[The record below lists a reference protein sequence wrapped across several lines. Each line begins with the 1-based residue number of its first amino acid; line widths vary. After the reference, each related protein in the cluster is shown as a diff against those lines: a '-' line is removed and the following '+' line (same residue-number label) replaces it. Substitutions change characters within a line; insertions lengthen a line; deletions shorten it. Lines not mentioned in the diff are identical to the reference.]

1 MLMKL
6 NETTEKMYFDLGFAQ
21 RRKQAQSICGDS
33 YRFRKLPEEGRIAAV
48 LSDGLGSGVKANILG
63 TMTATM
69 ALKFAVNNLEVLRS
83 AEIIMSALPICRER
97 KISYATFTIVDA
109 RLDGRVSIV
118 EMGNPGFILMRGN
131 VAEEVPGR
139 ELTSPKW
146 KERTMTMSDF
156 ILGLNDRLIFF
167 SDGISQAGMGSSE
180 YSLGWRRRGCLEFVE
195 ELLAKQPDISAHELA
210 GRIQRGALNHEPGFK
225 PGDDMTCAV
234 IYTRQPKKLIL
245 FTGPPYDKGR
255 DSEYVQMI
263 EQFDGRKVL
272 CGGTTAEIFG
282 RVLDRKVTVDLK
294 TMTGELPPISNMDG
308 IDLITEGIFTLT
320 RAAQYLEQA
329 DGIRYP
335 DAAGRLVEELLC
347 VDIIELVVGTR
358 INEAH
363 QDPNLPVDLEIRRN
377 IIKRI
382 AAALK
387 DVYYKEVNISYV

>member
-1 MLMKL
+1 
-6 NETTEKMYFDLGFAQ
+6 MYFDLGFAQ
-21 RRKQAQSICGDS
+21 RRKKGQSICGDS

-97 KISYATFTIVDA
+97 KISYATFTIVDV
-109 RLDGRVSIV
+109 RQDGRVNIV
-118 EMGNPGFILMRGN
+118 EMGNPGFILMRGG
-131 VAEEVPGR
+131 VVEEVEGR

-146 KERTMTMSDF
+146 RDRTLTVSNF
-156 ILGLNDRLIFF
+156 TLGLEDRLVFF
-167 SDGISQAGMGSSE
+167 SDGISQAGLGTE
-180 YSLGWRRRGCLEFVE
+180 KYPLGWRRRGCLDYVTERVK
-195 ELLAKQPDISAHELA
+195 KQPDISAHELA
-210 GRIQRGALNHEPGFK
+210 GYIQRAALAVENGL

-234 IYTRQPKKLIL
+234 IYTRKAKKLIL
-245 FTGPPYDKGR
+245 FTGPPYDR
-255 DSEYVQMI
+255 DRDAECVRML
-263 EQFDGRKVL
+263 EQFNGRKVL

-282 RVLDRKVTVDLK
+282 RELGRKVTVDLK
-294 TMTGELPPISNMDG
+294 TMNGELPPISVMEG
-308 IDLITEGIFTLT
+308 VDLVTEGIFTLT
-320 RAAQYLEQA
+320 RAAQYLEKN
-329 DGIRYP
+329 DGVRHA

-347 VDIIELVVGTR
+347 VDVIELVVGTR

-377 IIKRI
+377 IVKRI

-387 DVYYKEVNISYV
+387 DVYFKEVIIRYV